1 MDFFPETTV
10 PSFYIYRE
18 TGSDEPF
25 DPTTPLQFFPP
36 KDSDELFFALRNA
49 YPNVATHSDRMRNA
63 AIEFLLTEGQA
74 QQQVS
79 SSQTSPNMTME
90 NSMIYDSASTS
101 SYSPYISM
109 ASSSS
114 ASPDIPALNL
124 AASQPVQRN
133 NSQASVAPSQSSA
146 PLDQMTSVFSLTS
159 HSQPKLRV
167 RRKMTEA
174 EKVEYR
180 KRRSAGACQS
190 CSSRKR
196 KCKHNKE
203 AASSITT
210 ASTATSHQRVVK
222 ALTKKQGKQSAPP
235 AGPQISTM
243 PLLSSKPLVSFDNS
257 IPGDL
262 MSFDD
267 AELFPMQADADWTL
281 LDFDAPILPDFS
293 LNHQSSSRVHDDRT
307 SPDGSR
313 QDMLYGRNALGYT
326 NDHLLDVEGP
336 YDPVMSSQQPTH
348 TFHTHNI
355 PSPRKQ
361 SDDSTTHPT
370 GVFIHGFDQD
380 EPLRHKTVGM
390 SDTGRG
396 VADGGHGYAPTMA
409 APSRI
414 LADGIASGLS
424 VDDPIAAASVK
435 DRQSLTLRDSGQAS
449 LAKGGVPQGSSLELK
464 GPSPAFSVASPG
476 SALVAAASEGAP
488 LTVIKSER
496 AVKSRSTLAVTS
508 SGNVSTTANEL
519 GRPTSTSISST
530 ETALASTVSSDMPTM
545 SNPRQTGLTASH
557 QERGDNASTC
567 PRSAPR
573 SPSTPGVPTRPSPD
587 SFTDDFHDVRLTLE
601 TYLKTIGE
609 IQLCILCTM
618 LSSLPAVRMASE
630 ITTMSSSNTSA
641 IDNLTSM
648 CSRMQIAAA

>member
-63 AIEFLLTEGQA
+63 VIEFLLTEGQA

-79 SSQTSPNMTME
+79 SSQTSPNMTMD

-124 AASQPVQRN
+124 AASQPVQRT

-210 ASTATSHQRVVK
+210 TATATSHQRVVK
-222 ALTKKQGKQSAPP
+222 ALTKKQGKQSAPA

-243 PLLSSKPLVSFDNS
+243 PPLSSKPLISFDNA

-293 LNHQSSSRVHDDRT
+293 LNHQSSSRVHNDRT
-307 SPDGSR
+307 SPDGQR
-313 QDMLYGRNALGYT
+313 QEMFYGRNALGYT

-348 TFHTHNI
+348 TFHTHDTL
-355 PSPRKQ
+355 SPRKQ
-361 SDDSTTHPT
+361 SDGSTTHPT

-414 LADGIASGLS
+414 LANGIASGLS

-435 DRQSLTLRDSGQAS
+435 DRQSLTLRDSGQAP
-449 LAKGGVPQGSSLELK
+449 LVKGGVPQGPLKLK
-464 GPSPAFSVASPG
+464 GPSPGFSVVSPG
-476 SALVAAASEGAP
+476 SALVAASESAP
-488 LTVIKSER
+488 LTVITSER
-496 AVKSRSTLAVTS
+496 AVRSRSALVVNSPQDA
-508 SGNVSTTANEL
+508 STMANGL
-519 GRPTSTSISST
+519 SRPASTSTSSA
-530 ETALASTVSSDMPTM
+530 ETVLASTVSSGTSAI
-545 SNPRQTGLTASH
+545 SNSHQTVVTASH

-573 SPSTPGVPTRPSPD
+573 SPSILGVSTRPSPD
-587 SFTDDFHDVRLTLE
+587 SFTDDFHDVRPTLE

-618 LSSLPAVRMASE
+618 LSSLPVARMANE
-630 ITTMSSSNTSA
+630 ITTLSSSNASA
-641 IDNLTSM
+641 IDDLTSM